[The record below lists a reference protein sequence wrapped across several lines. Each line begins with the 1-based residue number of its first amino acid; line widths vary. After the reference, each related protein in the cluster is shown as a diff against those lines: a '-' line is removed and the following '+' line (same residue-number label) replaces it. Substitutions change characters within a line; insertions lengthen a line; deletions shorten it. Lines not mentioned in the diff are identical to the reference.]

1 MQSLISRHPHHHLL
15 PLLPNLHHLPD
26 LHQLHS
32 HLLKSGLSL
41 HPFLSTKLLAAAA
54 LLDTAYAHSLL
65 HLLPSPASL
74 FAFNCLLRG
83 HSLSPRPDDPRSSFS
98 LLNSLRS
105 LALAPDPFSF
115 IASLKSC
122 ARARCLPSGLQLHSS
137 ALRSGHY
144 RFLNLRNA
152 LIHVYC
158 CCGDMPGARQVFD
171 EMPEIR
177 DSVSWSTLM
186 NGYLQICCGDEVV
199 DFFGGMRRY
208 GFEINGTAVVCLLSS
223 RAAAGSS
230 CEGGSVHG
238 HCMKSGLCA
247 DLNVATVIAAMYV
260 NLERLVDARMVF
272 DETGRRDVVL
282 YNCMVDGYAK
292 GGYLEKCLSLLR
304 QMNAEG
310 TRINSGTLVGLLSAC
325 ASSGA
330 LVVGQRVHE
339 IAKRENLELDAALG
353 TAILDMYVK
362 CGCIDEAVEVFNQM
376 QNRDVTAWTAMI
388 MGLGI
393 HGRTGDA
400 LQAFHG
406 MEEEGVRPNDVTF
419 LAALNACSHGGMVDS
434 GKDFFKRMVVEYR
447 MKPDIKHYGCVIDLL
462 ARAGLLQ
469 EAYELIR
476 NLPLEGDAMAWR
488 ALLAACRVHGDVGL
502 AKLAWQALV
511 ALGDEHPTDSILL
524 TSMYASQEEWEDV
537 GRMRDLEML
546 EMKMT
551 DKKEAGYS
559 LIEVS

>member
-1 MQSLISRHPHHHLL
+1 
-15 PLLPNLHHLPD
+15 
-26 LHQLHS
+26 
-32 HLLKSGLSL
+32 
-41 HPFLSTKLLAAAA
+41 
-54 LLDTAYAHSLL
+54 
-65 HLLPSPASL
+65 
-74 FAFNCLLRG
+74 
-83 HSLSPRPDDPRSSFS
+83 
-98 LLNSLRS
+98 
-105 LALAPDPFSF
+105 
-115 IASLKSC
+115 
-122 ARARCLPSGLQLHSS
+122 
-137 ALRSGHY
+137 
-144 RFLNLRNA
+144 
-152 LIHVYC
+152 
-158 CCGDMPGARQVFD
+158 
-171 EMPEIR
+171 
-177 DSVSWSTLM
+177 
-186 NGYLQICCGDEVV
+186 
-199 DFFGGMRRY
+199 
-208 GFEINGTAVVCLLSS
+208 
-223 RAAAGSS
+223 
-230 CEGGSVHG
+230 
-238 HCMKSGLCA
+238 
-247 DLNVATVIAAMYV
+247 
-260 NLERLVDARMVF
+260 MVF

-292 GGYLEKCLSLLR
+292 GGYTEECLSLLR
-304 QMNAEG
+304 QMKAEG
-310 TRINSGTLVGLLSAC
+310 IRINSGTLVGLLSAC

-488 ALLAACRVHGDVGL
+488 ALLAACRVHGC
-502 AKLAWQALV
+502 
-511 ALGDEHPTDSILL
+511 LL
-524 TSMYASQEEWEDV
+524 YTSPSPRDRQKS
-537 GRMRDLEML
+537 RMPSS
-546 EMKMT
+546 
-551 DKKEAGYS
+551 A
-559 LIEVS
+559 